1 MCQIVE
7 HVIPCASNLIALP
20 FWNHAERKRHMASHN
35 IMIGN
40 ELLDRTVVSEKLN
53 QDIEF
58 LTDRSERL
66 NRQRSPTPTIIK
78 VYQDMLDTRHSVLDW
93 INGQSQPS

>member
-1 MCQIVE
+1 
-7 HVIPCASNLIALP
+7 
-20 FWNHAERKRHMASHN
+20 MASQN

-58 LTDRSERL
+58 LTDRIERL
-66 NRQRSPTPTIIK
+66 NRQRSPNPKIIK

>member
-1 MCQIVE
+1 
-7 HVIPCASNLIALP
+7 
-20 FWNHAERKRHMASHN
+20 MASQS
-35 IMIGN
+35 IMIGD

-58 LTDRSERL
+58 LTDRIERL
-66 NRQRSPTPTIIK
+66 NRQRSPNPKIIK